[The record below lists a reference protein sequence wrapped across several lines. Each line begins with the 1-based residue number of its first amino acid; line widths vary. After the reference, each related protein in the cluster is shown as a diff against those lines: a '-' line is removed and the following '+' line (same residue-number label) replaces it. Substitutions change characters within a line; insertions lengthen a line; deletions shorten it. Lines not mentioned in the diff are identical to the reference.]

1 MKKKITFL
9 LLLVF
14 VFVSFTGEA
23 SEDYHVNYTDSR
35 VESNYFA
42 EVYSDEIMKEMFK
55 QYEETGNI
63 GGMQMS
69 SRIFSDWTD
78 DAYNEEERAILSQ
91 YADDIVKFEEI
102 RALTEHFNVIM
113 FAAERGS
120 NRDITLKNSAEL
132 SEIMYVGEESIHYD
146 TSELEYLVLD
156 EDWMDGSKLRLN
168 PNDFKF
174 MFYITPKHTEENV
187 VIEFYSSVEN
197 TYRTERKAMK
207 NILHE

>member
-1 MKKKITFL
+1 MKKKIAFL

-23 SEDYHVNYTDSR
+23 SEVYHVNYTDSR
-35 VESNYFA
+35 VETNYFA
-42 EVYSDEIMKEMFK
+42 EVYTDEIMKEMFK

-174 MFYITPKHTEENV
+174 MFYITPKNTEENV